1 MYYKKSLFQNVKIP
15 EVTLGKIF
23 PLAAKFM
30 HFVVFFDVFPKKS
43 PIFPKITG
51 FSGKLWEKDCF
62 ALFSAVL
69 LQRRRNKTT
78 PKWFGDLETTSDYF
92 II

>member
-30 HFVVFFDVFPKKS
+30 HFVVFFDVFPKKR
-43 PIFPKITG
+43 PIFPKNVG
-51 FSGKLWEKDCF
+51 FFGEPLGKRLFPSDSRRIF
-62 ALFSAVL
+62 APAFSKIGAA
-69 LQRRRNKTT
+69 N
-78 PKWFGDLETTSDYF
+78 
-92 II
+92 